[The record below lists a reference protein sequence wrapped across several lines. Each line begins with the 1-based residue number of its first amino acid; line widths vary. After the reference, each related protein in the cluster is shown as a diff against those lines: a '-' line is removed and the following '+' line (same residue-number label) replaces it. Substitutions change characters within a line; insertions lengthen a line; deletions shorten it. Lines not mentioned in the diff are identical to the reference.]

1 MVKWKNYPTVVKHM
15 LSAIHNDLYMWVV
28 IWGEGRVG
36 KSNLALLILYWIYK
50 DWKKVLDAI
59 TFNLSQTVYKIKH
72 NLPELW
78 PTRNQLHMRI
88 PALLWDDFGAHSN
101 KASTQHDPA
110 WDKFKG
116 GFDVLGTRL
125 GILIGTMIEPTEP
138 TQQLQNK
145 YTHELWVYERGRAK
159 YDRYHAQQDYKG
171 FRTRGHKTW
180 LDDFKFDSIPREVFV
195 EYDEMR
201 QALADEVLMSIEDTM
216 IETHLDY
223 VMKRLDPLDYDLMR
237 MIRNYGPVYHRQV
250 YEKFGQGEGKKVLT
264 RLKSRGIISPV
275 RDLQTGY
282 SKYDM
287 NEIGFEILK
296 TSFTKTEE
304 SKESK
309 ISNKLH

>member
-1 MVKWKNYPTVVKHM
+1 MKKEDVPTVVHDM
-15 LSAIHNDLYMWVV
+15 FNAIDNDYYMWVV

-36 KSNLALLILYWIYK
+36 KSSLALLILYWIYR
-50 DWKKVLDAI
+50 DWRKVLDAV

-78 PTRNQLHMRI
+78 PTRNQLHNRI

-125 GILIGTMIEPTEP
+125 GILMGTMIEPTEP

-145 YTHELWVYERGRAK
+145 YTHELWCYERGRAK
-159 YDRYHAQQDYKG
+159 YDRYHVQQDYRG
-171 FRTRGHKTW
+171 FKVRGHKNW
-180 LDDFKFDSIPREVFV
+180 IDDFEFDCIPHEVFV
-195 EYDEMR
+195 EYDQMR
-201 QALADEVLMSIEDTM
+201 QALADEVLISIEDTM
-216 IETHLDY
+216 VESHLNY
-223 VMKRLDPLDYDLMR
+223 LMKRLEAPDYQLMKL
-237 MIRNYGPVYHRQV
+237 ISDFGPVYHKKV
-250 YEKFGQGEGKKVLT
+250 YEEFGQELGKKILT
-264 RLKSRGIISPV
+264 RLKSRAIISPV
-275 RDLQTGY
+275 RDPETGY

-296 TSFTKTEE
+296 TLA
-304 SKESK
+304 SKDSTN
-309 ISNKLH
+309 SNELH